1 MSIDKIRNIGLDKL
15 VTQVYDF
22 DSLTT
27 DELMCK
33 FAQKIN
39 IIIEHFKY
47 LDDRCDN
54 SEKNLELKLQ
64 YLLGQGL
71 EEQVAKRLLEL
82 INKGTIGKLINE
94 TLLKDINDKVD
105 NFKVEVNEEFEQK
118 LDKNGIVTMAN
129 MGQDVKEAFT
139 GGAVAVV
146 GRNSVLTENIV
157 DNQVNQYKVDFINED
172 NNLLRNEGLL
182 FNKNID
188 VNSGLTIESNGY
200 VTTDFI
206 SVDSSTLYTF
216 NFYKLAPNNPGATVI
231 YYNSNK
237 TIISNEFVTEFS
249 FTTSENCKYIRI
261 SFPNYDIIK
270 INNTFLSKDTTKTSP
285 KLKNEYLDESFLSNN
300 FENNFAKK
308 NIEPLN
314 CTFFDKVI
322 NIKDIAQFEKNK
334 TVNPTTGGF
343 ESFSGRTILG
353 FYDVKYVDAINVNT
367 DTTMFLYDENKNILS
382 SVNGGN
388 IIKSGTVIPIT
399 HNTSNNDTRFIVIV
413 ALTVADSVL
422 NEIVINPSMY
432 IYDGVDRYYLKDSVI
447 KSLSNSS
454 FYKNKKI
461 TCFGDSITAQ
471 NQWQPWVAQYFNC
484 TMVNKGVGGTTVFN
498 NGNKEVI
505 EGELRDSWMCSDD
518 RINLIPT
525 DSDVILV
532 FGGHNDFGYN
542 NLEMGVLGDGNLID
556 STFKSAYSLMLKKLV
571 NKFPN
576 ALIITMTP
584 VGGRT
589 ETEKGN
595 SDKQYYIRDLC
606 MTDFANAVKEVSAYY
621 GIPCI
626 DINGESRIST
636 LNHDTYI
643 ADVIHAN
650 SDGGKLIANVVIN
663 GMKRFEPIIF

>member
-47 LDDRCDN
+47 LDDRCYN

-82 INKGTIGKLINE
+82 INNGTLGKLLNE

-105 NFKVEVNEEFEQK
+105 NFKVEVNEE
-118 LDKNGIVTMAN
+118 LDNKASKNEVFSMAN
-129 MGQDVKEAFT
+129 MGQDIKEAMT
-139 GGAVAVV
+139 GGSVAVV
-146 GRNSVLTENIV
+146 GRNSVLTETIA
-157 DNQVNQYKVDFINED
+157 DNQVNQYKVDFIKED
-172 NNLLRNEGLL
+172 NNLLRAEGLT

-188 VNSGLTIESNGY
+188 VNSGLTIESDGY

-231 YYNSNK
+231 YYNSDK

-249 FTTSENCKYIRI
+249 FTTPKNCGYIRI

-285 KLKNEYLDESFLSNN
+285 KLKNEYLDESFLNNN
-300 FENNFAKK
+300 FENNFVKK
-308 NIEPLN
+308 CIEPLN
-314 CTFFDKVI
+314 CSFFDKII
-322 NIKDIAQFEKNK
+322 NIKDNTQFEKNK
-334 TVNPTTGGF
+334 TVNPTTGAF
-343 ESFSGRTILG
+343 EDFSGRTILG
-353 FYDVKYVDAINVNT
+353 FYDVKYADAINVNV

-382 SVNGGN
+382 SVNAGN

-399 HNTSNNDTRFIVIV
+399 HSTSANDSMFVVIV
-413 ALTVADSVL
+413 ALTVDNSAL
-422 NEIVINPSMY
+422 NNIVITPCKY
-432 IYDGVDRYYLKDSVI
+432 KYDGVDRYYLKDSVL

-461 TCFGDSITAQ
+461 TCYGDSITAQ
-471 NQWQPWVAQYFNC
+471 NQWQPHVANYFGC
-484 TMVNKGVGGTTVFN
+484 TMINKGVGGTTVFN

-505 EGELRDSWMCSDD
+505 EDVERDSWMCSDD

-532 FGGHNDFGYN
+532 FGGHNDWGYE
-542 NLEMGVLGDGNLID
+542 NLQMGVLGDGNLID
-556 STFKSAYSLMLKKLV
+556 STFKSAYSLMLKKLIT
-571 NKFPN
+571 KFPN
-576 ALIITMTP
+576 ARIITMTP

-595 SDKQYYIRDLC
+595 TDKQFYIRDLC

-626 DINGESRIST
+626 DINGESGIST

-643 ADVIHAN
+643 ADVIHPN
-650 SDGGKLIANVVIN
+650 SEGGKLIANAVIN

>member
-1 MSIDKIRNIGLDKL
+1 MNIDKIRNIGLDKL

-47 LDDRCDN
+47 LDDRCYN

-82 INKGTIGKLINE
+82 INNGTLGKLLNE
-94 TLLKDINDKVD
+94 TLLKDINDNVD
-105 NFKVEVNEEFEQK
+105 NFKSEVNEQLDKK
-118 LDKNGIVTMAN
+118 LNKNGIVTMAN
-129 MGQDVKEAFT
+129 MGQDVKEAMT
-139 GGAVAVV
+139 GGSVAIV
-146 GRNSVLTENIV
+146 GRNTVLTETIV
-157 DNQVNQYKVDFINED
+157 DNQVNQYKADFIKED
-172 NNLLRNEGLL
+172 NNLLRAEGLT

-188 VNSGLTIESNGY
+188 INSGLLVENPGY
-200 VTTDFI
+200 IATDFI
-206 SVDSSTLYTF
+206 SVDSSALYTF

-231 YYNSNK
+231 YYNNEKS
-237 TIISNEFVTEFS
+237 IISNEFISEFN
-249 FTTSENCKYIRI
+249 FTTPENCEYIRI
-261 SFPNYDIIK
+261 NFPNYDIIK

-308 NIEPLN
+308 CIEPLN
-314 CTFFDKVI
+314 CSFFEKVI
-322 NIKDIAQFEKNK
+322 NIKDNTQFEKNK
-334 TVNPTTGGF
+334 TVNPTTGAF
-343 ESFSGRTILG
+343 EDFSGRTILG
-353 FYDVKYVDAINVNT
+353 FYDVKYADAINVNT
-367 DTTMFLYDENKNILS
+367 DTTMFLYDANKSILS
-382 SVNGGN
+382 SVNNGN
-388 IIKSGTVIPIT
+388 IIKSGTIINIT
-399 HNTSNNDTRFIVIV
+399 HSTDINDNKFVVIV
-413 ALTVADSVL
+413 AHTIDDTTL
-422 NEIVINPSMY
+422 NNIIITPSKY
-432 IYDGVDRYYLKDSVI
+432 KYDGVDRYYLKDSVLN
-447 KSLSNSS
+447 SLSNSS

-505 EGELRDSWMCSDD
+505 EGVERDSWMCSDD

-532 FGGHNDFGYN
+532 FGGHNDWGYN

-556 STFKSAYSLMLKKLV
+556 TTFKSAYSLMLKKLIT
-571 NKFPN
+571 KFPN
-576 ALIITMTP
+576 ARIITMTP

-606 MTDFANAVKEVSAYY
+606 MTDFAKAVKEVSSYY

-626 DINGESRIST
+626 DINAESGIST

-643 ADVIHAN
+643 ADVIHPN
-650 SDGGKLIANVVIN
+650 SEGGKLIANAVIN

>member
-47 LDDRCDN
+47 LDDRCSN

-71 EEQVAKRLLEL
+71 DEQVARRLVEL
-82 INKGTIGKLINE
+82 INNGTLGKLINE
-94 TLLKDINDKVD
+94 TLLKDFNIELDD
-105 NFKVEVNEEFEQK
+105 FKVEFNDK
-118 LDKNGIVTMAN
+118 LETKLSKDGIITMGN
-129 MGQDVKEAFT
+129 LGQDVKEAMS
-139 GGAVAVV
+139 GGSVAVV
-146 GRNSVLTENIV
+146 GRNTVLTETIV
-157 DNQVNQYKVDFINED
+157 DNQVNQYKADFIKED
-172 NNLLRNEGLL
+172 NNLLRAEGLT
-182 FNKNID
+182 FNKSID
-188 VNSGLTIESNGY
+188 INSGLLAENPGY
-200 VTTDFI
+200 IATDFI
-206 SVDSSTLYTF
+206 SVVSNISYTF
-216 NFYKLAPNNPGATVI
+216 NFYKLAPNNPGVTVI
-231 YYNSNK
+231 YYNNEK
-237 TIISNEFVTEFS
+237 TIISNKFLTEFN
-249 FTTSENCKYIRI
+249 FITPENCEYIRI
-261 SFPNYDIIK
+261 NFPNYDIVK
-270 INNTFLSKDTTKTSP
+270 INNTFLSKDATKTLP
-285 KLKNEYLDESFLSNN
+285 KLKNEYLDESFLNNN

-308 NIEPLN
+308 SIEPLN
-314 CTFFDKVI
+314 CSFFDKVT
-322 NIKDIAQFEKNK
+322 NIRDNTQFEKNK
-334 TVNPTTGGF
+334 TVNPTTGAF
-343 ESFSGRTILG
+343 EEFSGRTILG

-367 DTTMFLYDENKNILS
+367 ETTMFLYDANKSIIS
-382 SVNGGN
+382 SANDGK
-388 IIKSGTVIPIT
+388 IINSGTVIPIT
-399 HNTSNNDTRFIVIV
+399 HTTSANDIRFVVIV
-413 ALTVADSVL
+413 AHTVDDSVL
-422 NEIVINPSMY
+422 NEIVINPTKYM
-432 IYDGVDRYYLKDSVI
+432 YDGVDEYYLKDSVI

-505 EGELRDSWMCSDD
+505 EGELRESWMCSDD
-518 RINLIPT
+518 RINLIPS

-556 STFKSAYSLMLKKLV
+556 STFKSAYSLMVKKLV

-650 SDGGKLIANVVIN
+650 SDGGKLIANAVIN